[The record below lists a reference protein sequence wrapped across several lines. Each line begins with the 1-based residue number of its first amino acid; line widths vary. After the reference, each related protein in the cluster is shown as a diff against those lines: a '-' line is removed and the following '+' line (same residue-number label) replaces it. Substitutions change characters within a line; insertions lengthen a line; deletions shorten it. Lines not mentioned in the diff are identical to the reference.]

1 MTDKEI
7 IVKWRSG
14 LSKDKL
20 AILYKREYNQQIK
33 IIRSTVRH
41 RYDGKL
47 INNYEAL
54 EKIEKVIYQYIKS
67 SNGKKQNSTH

>member
-7 IVKWRSG
+7 IVKWRNG

-54 EKIEKVIYQYIKS
+54 EKIEKVIYQYIKYL
-67 SNGKKQNSTH
+67 NTNKENSTH